1 MKALL
6 LIGVETSFKYNEP
19 LVIGVIWKLVTSAP
33 SVGSREMTRSDVVC
47 VGAVAVF
54 SLTVVALLIDG
65 VLATGLTVMLATNT
79 LPPKPAVLALVDAC
93 TLKLAVPTKSA
104 AGEIGRAACREG

>member
-1 MKALL
+1 M
-6 LIGVETSFKYNEP
+6 GVVPSFRYKVP
-19 LVIGVIWKLVTSAP
+19 LVIALIWKLVTSAP
-33 SVGSREMTRSDVVC
+33 SVGSREMTRPDVVC
-47 VGAVAVF
+47 VGAAAVF
-54 SLTVVALLIDG
+54 SSTVAPVTDG
-65 VLATGLTVMLATNT
+65 VLATGLIVILAVIT